1 MDARSRAKE
10 RFKLFDVV
18 TATDISIQTAHVNGF
33 DCPPTDE
40 LTVLGFNGERLILSD
55 GSSCWHH
62 SHFYKVS
69 ERGDLQDEIRGHQID
84 FIIFDEL
91 AELETPAD
99 PAVMPDFKGDFD
111 EQEYVKEL
119 AEYIAKT
126 YNEHYAKEGVQTFE
140 LIVKRPLRGL
150 HFTLSNILKYGDR
163 FGEKDGM
170 NRKDILK
177 IAHYAILA
185 LYAFDRLEAQHAQA

>member
-1 MDARSRAKE
+1 MATAKE
-10 RFKLFDVV
+10 RFSLYDIV
-18 TATDISIQTAHVNGF
+18 TATDLSIQLAHVNGF
-33 DCPPTDE
+33 KCPPTDE
-40 LTVLGFNGERLILSD
+40 VTVLGFEGENLVLSD
-55 GSSCWHH
+55 GSRWHH
-62 SHFYKVS
+62 SHFKKIG
-69 ERGDLQDEIRGHQID
+69 ERRQLQGTVAD
-84 FIIFDEL
+84 FVLFDEL

-99 PAVMPDFKGDFD
+99 PEAMPDFQGDFD

-126 YNEHYAKEGVQTFE
+126 YGEHYAKEGVQTFE
-140 LIVKRPLRGL
+140 LIAKRPLRGL
-150 HFTLSNILKYGDR
+150 HFTLTNIMKYADR

-185 LYAFDRLEAQHAQA
+185 LYAFDRLEGK

>member
-62 SHFYKVS
+62 SHFYKVG
-69 ERGDLQDEIRGHQID
+69 ERGDLQDEIRGRHID

-99 PAVMPDFKGDFD
+99 PAAMLDFQGDFD

-119 AEYIAKT
+119 ADYIAKT
-126 YNEHYAKEGVQTFE
+126 YGEHYAKEGVQTFS

-150 HFTLSNILKYGDR
+150 HFALSNVIKYADR
-163 FGEKDGM
+163 FGEKDGF
-170 NRKDILK
+170 NRKDLLK
-177 IAHYAILA
+177 VAHYAILA
-185 LYAFDRLEAQHAQA
+185 LAAFDRLEAQHAQA

>member
-1 MDARSRAKE
+1 MDASSRARE
-10 RFKLFDVV
+10 RFKLYDVV
-18 TATDISIQTAHVNGF
+18 TATDLSIQTAHANGF
-33 DCPPTDE
+33 KCPPTYEVTIMGFEGEE
-40 LTVLGFNGERLILSD
+40 LLLSD
-55 GSSCWHH
+55 GSRWHH
-62 SHFYKVS
+62 SHFYKVG
-69 ERGDLQDEIRGHQID
+69 EAVVRGMTAD
-84 FIIFDEL
+84 FFILDEL

-99 PAVMPDFKGDFD
+99 PDVMPDFAGDFD

-126 YNEHYAKEGVQTFE
+126 YGEHYAKEGTQTFA
-140 LIVKRPLRGL
+140 LIAKRPLRGL
-150 HFTLSNILKYGDR
+150 HFTLTNIMKYADR

-185 LYAFDRLEAQHAQA
+185 LYAYDRLEGK